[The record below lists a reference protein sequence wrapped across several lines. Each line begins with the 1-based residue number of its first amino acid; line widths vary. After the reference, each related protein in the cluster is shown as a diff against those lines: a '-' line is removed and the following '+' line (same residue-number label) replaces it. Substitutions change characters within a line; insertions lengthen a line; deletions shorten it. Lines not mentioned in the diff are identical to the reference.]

1 MIPLTNSR
9 KREFDTQLFRG
20 ISCLLTKIKDKLT
33 TITFKKKDSLYAVFL
48 SSVREKKED
57 CVKSARVTK
66 TLIKKPLMFYV
77 FVGKLPS
84 NRI

>member
-33 TITFKKKDSLYAVFL
+33 TITFKKDSLYAVFL

-66 TLIKKPLMFYV
+66 TLIKNPLMFYV

>member
-33 TITFKKKDSLYAVFL
+33 TITFKKDSLYAVFL

-66 TLIKKPLMFYV
+66 TLIKKTFDVLCFCREIT
-77 FVGKLPS
+77 LQ
-84 NRI
+84 

>member
-1 MIPLTNSR
+1 MIPLTNSG

-33 TITFKKKDSLYAVFL
+33 TITFKKDSLYAVFL

-66 TLIKKPLMFYV
+66 TLIKKTFDV
-77 FVGKLPS
+77 FCFCREITLQ
-84 NRI
+84 

>member
-33 TITFKKKDSLYAVFL
+33 TITFKKDSLYAVFL
-48 SSVREKKED
+48 SSVRGKKED

>member
-1 MIPLTNSR
+1 MIPLTNSE

-33 TITFKKKDSLYAVFL
+33 TITFKKDSLYAVFL

-66 TLIKKPLMFYV
+66 TLIKKPLMSVLF
-77 FVGKLPS
+77 L
-84 NRI
+84 

>member
-33 TITFKKKDSLYAVFL
+33 TITFKKDSLYAVFL

-66 TLIKKPLMFYV
+66 TLIKKPLMSVLF
-77 FVGKLPS
+77 L
-84 NRI
+84 

>member
-1 MIPLTNSR
+1 MIPLTNSE

-33 TITFKKKDSLYAVFL
+33 TVRLKKDSLYAVFL
-48 SSVREKKED
+48 SSIRAGKRED
-57 CVKSARVTK
+57 CIKSARVTK
-66 TLIKKPLMFYV
+66 TLIKKRLMFF
-77 FVGKLPS
+77 FVGKLSS

>member
-33 TITFKKKDSLYAVFL
+33 TITFKKDSLYAVFL
-48 SSVREKKED
+48 SSVREKKGRLRQKCTGDENAY
-57 CVKSARVTK
+57 KK
-66 TLIKKPLMFYV
+66 TFDVLCFCREITFQ
-77 FVGKLPS
+77 
-84 NRI
+84 